1 VNRESKAIAG
11 HEASGRFFVVSVL
24 ARSFPM
30 RIRSLLPIAGL
41 CAAVGLLYACSLTTR
56 ENAARQA
63 DSAHVGD
70 IHVNAPL
77 VRPHDAMV
85 RFVNAM
91 PGSAALELGH
101 DSLMLFGNV
110 VFGAVTPYKAVPAT
124 PFRFTVRHA
133 ATVGFDA
140 SSAASVEADQR
151 YSVFALP
158 DSNGRMT
165 VRVLRDDLTPVA
177 GKARVRLVHATP
189 EITNLTFAVV
199 GQDEPLFTAESDS
212 GFVHFRDLSPMTAG
226 FRVRGGAGNAMLVS
240 LKSMALAAG
249 TTYTV
254 VLTSRPGVAITA
266 ITFSDSGT
274 ESPRLAAPVSNR

>member
-1 VNRESKAIAG
+1 
-11 HEASGRFFVVSVL
+11 
-24 ARSFPM
+24 M
-30 RIRSLLPIAGL
+30 RIRSLLPVVGL
-41 CAAVGLLYACSLTTR
+41 CAAAVLLYACSVTTR
-56 ENAARQA
+56 ESAGRSS
-63 DSAHVGD
+63 DSTRVGQ
-70 IHVNAPL
+70 IRVSAPV

-124 PFRFTVRHA
+124 PFRFTLRHA

-140 SSAASVEADQR
+140 FSAASVESDHR

-189 EITNLTFAVV
+189 EIANLTFAVV
-199 GQDEPLFTAESDS
+199 GQDAPLFTADSDS
-212 GFVHFRDLSPMTAG
+212 GFVHYRDVSPMTAG
-226 FRVRGGAGNAMLVS
+226 FRARGGAGNATLVS

-254 VLTSRPGVAITA
+254 VLTSRPGAAVTA

-274 ESPRLAAPVSNR
+274 ESPPPASPVSNR